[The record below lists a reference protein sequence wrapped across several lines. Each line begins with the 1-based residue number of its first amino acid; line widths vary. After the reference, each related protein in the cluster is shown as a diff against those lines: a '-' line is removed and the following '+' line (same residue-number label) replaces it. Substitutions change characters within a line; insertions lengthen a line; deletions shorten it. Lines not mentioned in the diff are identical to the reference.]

1 MCQLGVIM
9 SAAGSAMNIDLF
21 SDHTNR
27 HFLPAMITS
36 NIFKLGAIPKGPG
49 TVMKPTKNNFC
60 PARFLAVCLLIYACA
75 APGRSSAQTAYYQG
89 KTLTIL
95 RGGSPGG
102 YGDLQARALIP
113 YLKKYIP
120 GEPTIILEHKQG
132 AAGRTAINY
141 IYASTKPDGLTIG
154 AVGNVLVSGPILG
167 LAGSNYDLDKLIYLG
182 STESGSP
189 TAFVTRKELG
199 LDSVEKLRAATG
211 LRIGA
216 NSVGHITYINGRL
229 AAYLLGLKEPK
240 FVVGYSSP
248 ERDVAL
254 IQGEVDGGSM
264 SSATM
269 QQNPSLAE
277 KVHFHT
283 VITVPKGRYIAPY
296 SRATPEIDSFAKS
309 ETEHRLLNLYRAFDY
324 PRWPYILA
332 PGTPKELVSIL
343 REAMAKS
350 FKDPGFAK
358 EFKKLT
364 GVDPS
369 PITAETI
376 EAAIKAVPRD
386 PETIALY
393 KHLADPG
400 PMPPR

>member
-1 MCQLGVIM
+1 MKPGRRSLKCLGLFV
-9 SAAGSAMNIDLF
+9 ALF
-21 SDHTNR
+21 S
-27 HFLPAMITS
+27 
-36 NIFKLGAIPKGPG
+36 
-49 TVMKPTKNNFC
+49 
-60 PARFLAVCLLIYACA
+60 IYAYF
-75 APGRSSAQTAYYQG
+75 APGSCWSQSTYYQG

-120 GEPTIILEHKQG
+120 GEPTIIIEHKQG
-132 AAGRTAINY
+132 AAGRTAVNH
-141 IYASTKPDGLTIG
+141 IYSTAKPDGLTIG

-189 TAFVTRKELG
+189 TAFVTRKEAG
-199 LDSVEKLRAATG
+199 LDNIEKLRAAVG
-211 LRIGA
+211 IRIGA
-216 NSVGHITYINGRL
+216 HSVGHITYINGRL

-254 IQGEVDGGSM
+254 LRGEVDGGSM

-269 QQNPSLAE
+269 QQNPELAAI
-277 KVHFHT
+277 VYFHT
-283 VITVPKGRYIAPY
+283 VITVPKGRYASAY
-296 SRATPEIDSFAKS
+296 SRDIPEIDTFARS
-309 ETEHRLLNLYRAFDY
+309 EKEHRLLNLYRAFDY
-324 PRWPYILA
+324 PRWPYFLP
-332 PGTPKELVSIL
+332 PGTPKEQVTIL
-343 REAMAKS
+343 RDAMAKS
-350 FKDPGFAK
+350 FKDSGFAK

-369 PITAETI
+369 PITAEAI
-376 EAAIKAVPRD
+376 EAAIRELPRD
-386 PETIALY
+386 AETITLY
-393 KHLADPG
+393 KHLADHR

>member
-1 MCQLGVIM
+1 ME
-9 SAAGSAMNIDLF
+9 
-21 SDHTNR
+21 
-27 HFLPAMITS
+27 PS
-36 NIFKLGAIPKGPG
+36 NDRLKR
-49 TVMKPTKNNFC
+49 V
-60 PARFLAVCLLIYACA
+60 RFLAFFLAMCVCVTAELSW
-75 APGRSSAQTAYYQG
+75 GQTPYYQG

-113 YLKKYIP
+113 CLKKYIP
-120 GEPTIILEHKQG
+120 GEPTIIIEHKPG
-132 AAGRTAINY
+132 AAGRTAVNH
-141 IYASTKPDGLTIG
+141 IYSAAKPDGLTIG

-189 TAFVTRKELG
+189 TAFVTRKEAG
-199 LDSVEKLRAATG
+199 LNSLEKLRASAG
-211 LRIGA
+211 IRIGA
-216 NSVGHITYINGRL
+216 HSVGHVTYINGRL

-254 IQGEVDGGSM
+254 LQGEVDGGSM
-264 SSATM
+264 SSATI
-269 QQNPSLAE
+269 QQNPSIVE
-277 KVHFHT
+277 TVYFHT
-283 VITVPKGRYIAPY
+283 IITVPKGRYVPPY
-296 SRATPEIDSFAKS
+296 SREIPEIDSFAKS
-309 ETEHRLLNLYRAFDY
+309 EKEHRLLSLYRAFHY
-324 PRWPYILA
+324 PRWPYFLP
-332 PGTPKELVSIL
+332 PGTPKELVNVL

-358 EFKKLT
+358 EFRKLT

-369 PITAETI
+369 PITSEAI
-376 EAAIKAVPRD
+376 EAAIKELPRD

-393 KHLADPG
+393 KQIADHG
-400 PMPPR
+400 PMPAR

>member
-1 MCQLGVIM
+1 MD
-9 SAAGSAMNIDLF
+9 S
-21 SDHTNR
+21 
-27 HFLPAMITS
+27 
-36 NIFKLGAIPKGPG
+36 
-49 TVMKPTKNNFC
+49 TKYSLRRL
-60 PARFLAVCLLIYACA
+60 RFLAALLWMLACA
-75 APGRSSAQTAYYQG
+75 APNLSWAQTPYYQG

-95 RGGSPGG
+95 RGGTPGG

-113 YLKKYIP
+113 FLKKYIP
-120 GEPTIILEHKQG
+120 GEPTIIIEHKPG

-141 IYASTKPDGLTIG
+141 IYSAAKPDGLTIG

-167 LAGSNYDLDKLIYLG
+167 LAGANYDLDKLIYIG

-189 TAFVTRKELG
+189 TAFVTRKESG
-199 LDSVEKLRAATG
+199 FDSVEKLRAATG
-211 LRIGA
+211 VRIGA
-216 NSVGHITYINGRL
+216 NTVGHITYINGRL
-229 AAYLLGLKEPK
+229 AAYLLGLNEPK

-254 IQGEVDGGSM
+254 LRGEVDGGSM
-264 SSATM
+264 SSATI
-269 QQNPSLAE
+269 QQNPSLVD

-283 VITVPKGRYIAPY
+283 IITVPKGRYIAPY

-309 ETEHRLLNLYRAFDY
+309 EKEHRLLNLYRAFDY

-332 PGTPKELVSIL
+332 PGTPKELVNIL

-350 FKDPGFAK
+350 FKDPGFAA
-358 EFKKLT
+358 EFKNLT

-376 EAAIKAVPRD
+376 EAAIKDIPRD

-393 KHLADPG
+393 KHLADHR

>member
-1 MCQLGVIM
+1 M
-9 SAAGSAMNIDLF
+9 
-21 SDHTNR
+21 
-27 HFLPAMITS
+27 
-36 NIFKLGAIPKGPG
+36 KAIKI
-49 TVMKPTKNNFC
+49 NLRRL
-60 PARFLAVCLLIYACA
+60 RFLAVFLSIYACA
-75 APGRSSAQTAYYQG
+75 LPSVASAQTAYYQG

-95 RGGSPGG
+95 RGGTPGG

-120 GEPTIILEHKQG
+120 GEPTVIIEHKQG

-141 IYASTKPDGLTIG
+141 IYSGAKPDGLMIG
-154 AVGNVLVSGPILG
+154 AVGNVLVSGPVLG
-167 LAGSNYDLDKLIYLG
+167 LAGSNYDLDKLIYVG

-189 TAFVTRKELG
+189 TAFVTRKEAG
-199 LDSVEKLRAATG
+199 FDSVEKLRAATG

-216 NSVGHITYINGRL
+216 NSVGHITSINGRL

-254 IQGEVDGGSM
+254 LQGEIDGGSM
-264 SSATM
+264 SSATI

-309 ETEHRLLNLYRAFDY
+309 EKEHRLLSLYRAFDY
-324 PRWPYILA
+324 PRWPYILP
-332 PGTPKELVSIL
+332 PGTPKELVNIL
-343 REAMAKS
+343 RDAMAKS
-350 FKDPGFAK
+350 FKDAGFAK
-358 EFKKLT
+358 EFKTLT

-369 PITAETI
+369 PITAESI
-376 EAAIKAVPRD
+376 EAAIKDVPRD
-386 PETIALY
+386 AETIALY
-393 KHLADPG
+393 KHLADPR

>member
-1 MCQLGVIM
+1 MEIRKHSLRCL
-9 SAAGSAMNIDLF
+9 S
-21 SDHTNR
+21 
-27 HFLPAMITS
+27 
-36 NIFKLGAIPKGPG
+36 
-49 TVMKPTKNNFC
+49 
-60 PARFLAVCLLIYACA
+60 FLAALLWIHASL
-75 APGRSSAQTAYYQG
+75 PSGLSWAQTAYYQG

-120 GEPTIILEHKQG
+120 GEPTIIIEHKMG
-132 AAGRTAINY
+132 AAGRTAVNH
-141 IYASTKPDGLTIG
+141 IYSAAKPDGLTIG

-189 TAFVTRKELG
+189 TAFTTRKEAG
-199 LDSVEKLRAATG
+199 LDSLEKLRAATG
-211 LRIGA
+211 IRIGA
-216 NSVGHITYINGRL
+216 HSVGHITYINGRL

-254 IQGEVDGGSM
+254 LQGEVDGGSM
-264 SSATM
+264 SSATI
-269 QQNPSLAE
+269 QQNPSLVE
-277 KVHFHT
+277 KVYFHT
-283 VITVPKGRYIAPY
+283 VITVPKGRYVSPY
-296 SRATPEIDSFAKS
+296 SRDIPEIDSFAKN
-309 ETEHRLLNLYRAFDY
+309 EKEHRLLSLYRAFDY
-324 PRWPYILA
+324 PRWPYFLP
-332 PGTPKELVSIL
+332 PGTPKELVNIL
-343 REAMAKS
+343 REAMAKA

-364 GVDPS
+364 GADPS
-369 PITAETI
+369 PITWSAI
-376 EAAIKAVPRD
+376 EAAIKELPRD

-393 KHLADPG
+393 KHIADHR
-400 PMPPR
+400 PMPER